1 MKVLTA
7 AEMREVDR
15 KTSELGIPGIVL
27 MENAAHRVVE
37 FLVERFGPL
46 KSHRVVVFCGKGEQR
61 RRWTGDSSPAL
72 HALRLQVARYSA
84 GVPPEQLTGDAAA
97 NFQMLVACG
106 GRCQFEIEAHMQAT
120 TLIVDALLGT
130 GLTGPARGKALEW
143 IRAINAGFPEAKVLC
158 VDVPSACRA
167 IPASR
172 WGVCSRRRHGDLT
185 APHYCHVLAPN
196 CGRVGELRV
205 APIGSPA
212 SLYEDVKLS
221 LIDPAMFRALLAPRD
236 PAGNKGLYGHALVLA
251 GSRGKTGAA
260 AMSGM
265 AALHAGAGLVTWL
278 PQVPQFP

>member
-46 KSHRVVVFCGKGEQR
+46 KSHRVVVFCGKGNNG
-61 RRWTGDSSPAL
+61 GDGLAI
-72 HALRLQVARYSA
+72 ARQLFTRCGCKSLDILLA
-84 GVPPEQLTGDAAA
+84 CPPEQLTGDAAA

-158 VDVPSACRA
+158 VDVPSGMPSDTGEPDGEFVRA
-167 IPASR
+167 RDHPGYGSR
-172 WGVCSRRRHGDLT
+172 RRGRDRKCYVAAEGVTGEKHAPLRRRHGDLHS
-185 APHYCHVLAPN
+185 A
-196 CGRVGELRV
+196 
-205 APIGSPA
+205 
-212 SLYEDVKLS
+212 
-221 LIDPAMFRALLAPRD
+221 ALLPR
-236 PAGNKGLYGHALVLA
+236 PGAQLRPRGRIA
-251 GSRGKTGAA
+251 SRSDRQPGEPLRRRQAVA
-260 AMSGM
+260 D
-265 AALHAGAGLVTWL
+265 
-278 PQVPQFP
+278 